1 MSTAAARFRLASPV
15 TATVLAVLTLML
27 LAGAL
32 VLSALTGQLSVLG
45 SGPIV
50 PVAVVYAAVGFVV
63 ARRQPGNPIGWILI
77 TFIAVFLLSGVA
89 GGYAALYYR
98 FGHHGLPLAP
108 AAVLLE
114 PLWAPALLLFPVVI
128 LLFPDGR
135 LAARRWRWV
144 LRAYVA
150 AGALASAAVFA
161 PAVTAVA
168 RHDVRI
174 DAAGNLIST
183 GRPHGGLLAV
193 AFPLDLGLILVI
205 VLSFV
210 AHQVLSWRR
219 ATGERRQQ
227 LKWLATS
234 AAVTLVM
241 IAMSLGTSSTSVLG
255 EILGIG
261 LAALPVG
268 IGVGI
273 LKYRLYD
280 IDLVISKTIVY
291 GSLAAF
297 ITLVYVL
304 IVVGIGSLGPGFVR
318 AGSRPDLGLSIL
330 ATAVVAVAFQPVR
343 ERAQRLANRLVFG
356 KRATPYEALSEFAG
370 RMAGTYDAEDA
381 LPRMAQVLAEG
392 TGAAR
397 AVVWLRDGT
406 GLAAGAC
413 WPSGAAAPAGAGF
426 TDGETPAIDGAD
438 RVSVVY
444 HQREALGA
452 LSVAKRPGE
461 TLTPVEGKLMSD
473 LAAQAGL
480 VLHNIGLTEQLRA
493 RLAELQASRLRIVT
507 AQDEQ
512 RRRIER
518 DIHDG
523 AQQQL
528 LAIADTLARAQS
540 LAGQDEDRERAL
552 VAQLKAETSGALE
565 TLRELARGI
574 YPPLLADQGL
584 AAAVRAQ
591 AGKAAAA
598 VEVSTGGVG
607 RYPPE
612 IETAIYFC
620 CVEALQNATRHAPG
634 SAVRI
639 SLAEDGADVAFT
651 IADDGPGFEP
661 AAARNGTGLRN
672 MSDRLAALGG
682 SCQVD
687 SSPGRGTTV
696 AGRIGTGR
704 PAAGNSSDAP
714 LTPNAGHVPVAGRMG

>member
-1 MSTAAARFRLASPV
+1 VSTAAARFRLASPV
-15 TATVLAVLTLML
+15 TATVLAVLSLML

-32 VLSALTGQLSVLG
+32 VLSALTSQLSVLG

-108 AAVLLE
+108 VAVVLE

-144 LRAYVA
+144 LRAYVV
-150 AGALASAAVFA
+150 AGVLASAAVFV

-227 LKWLATS
+227 LKWLATG

-280 IDLVISKTIVY
+280 IDVVISKTIVY

-297 ITLVYVL
+297 ITAVYVA
-304 IVVGIGSLGPGFVR
+304 VVAGIGSLGSGSVH
-318 AGSRPDLGLSIL
+318 AGSRPNLALSIL
-330 ATAVVAVAFQPVR
+330 ATAGVAVAFQPVR
-343 ERAQRLANRLVFG
+343 ERLQRLANRLVYG
-356 KRATPYEALSEFAG
+356 KRATPYEALGEFAG
-370 RMAGTYDAEDA
+370 RMGGTYAADDV
-381 LPRMAQVLAEG
+381 LPRMARVLAEG
-392 TGAAR
+392 TGADQ
-397 AVVWLRDGT
+397 AVVWLKTGTELVAGASWPAGT
-406 GLAAGAC
+406 GAPPRVAMAGGQ
-413 WPSGAAAPAGAGF
+413 PPAVA
-426 TDGETPAIDGAD
+426 GAD
-438 RVSVVY
+438 RIALVD
-444 HQREALGA
+444 HQGETLGA

-461 TLTPVEGKLMSD
+461 PLTPVEGKLVSD

-493 RLAELQASRLRIVT
+493 RLAELRASRLRIVT

-528 LAIADTLARAQS
+528 LAIADTLAVALS

-584 AAAVRAQ
+584 PAAVCAQ
-591 AGKAAAA
+591 AGKAPGP
-598 VEVSTGGVG
+598 VEVSTDGIG
-607 RYPPE
+607 RYPAE

-620 CVEALQNATRHAPG
+620 CVEALQNAARHAPG
-634 SAVRI
+634 SAVRVGMAD
-639 SLAEDGADVAFT
+639 SGAEVTFT
-651 IADDGPGFEP
+651 VADDGPGFEP
-661 AAARNGTGLRN
+661 AAAENGTGLRN

-682 SCQVD
+682 SCEVD
-687 SSPGRGTTV
+687 SSPGRGATV
-696 AGRIGTGR
+696 TGRIGLADQR
-704 PAAGNSSDAP
+704 AR
-714 LTPNAGHVPVAGRMG
+714 NAGAVPLVGHKG